1 MALWDKLLSF
11 GKKEKPKAQ
20 FTIKSHDKE
29 LVIWQLQELEPSL
42 DERIEEFWIETVG
55 VSDDGYW
62 VLVGRRHGIVQ
73 LYDWKGRLHKLPSRP
88 PAQVIS
94 DVVFNKRFLG
104 LLTPPYLAV
113 YFMEDPRKPD
123 TWRSFKLSQ
132 EGIRPSVGLDIKDGI
147 LAFGVVGERIY
158 TIDLSSDLTLQT
170 VDFKSTFTY
179 KDASIGELKSL
190 KILNNSKIFLSGTKG
205 CAIYSLS
212 GNLINL
218 LPIGAMKAVCLRGDK
233 LYLGDG
239 KQLVIY
245 DHNLGTNLQNIET
258 PISISYVDVDNSE
271 SFAFIADAESNRM
284 GIVDLKSFKFLETIE
299 GFGNSIVRISPDG
312 TIYTSYYVENQD
324 VKLYYFVKFNSNLID
339 FWYPKDRRNQILRN
353 AKEIYKNLLRSL
365 KASKDP
371 QSLQNIPEYQNL
383 LSMDLPIRELR
394 EVIEEAYTALENRR
408 LEIFIESIRKK
419 IDQGNV
425 TKEDLKELENKLI
438 SKPIKELEN
447 LRMDLIRFFEKS
459 LEEKLSHLESALSN
473 TQILSFQE
481 AESLPEVRSL
491 REFIASLPK
500 EMQQRAQE
508 TFIKILSG
516 RLIKRRFERFKITLE
531 KDKVYFGEVDFPKF
545 SGERKK
551 LKWRIRTEDRTIVN
565 NKEYVRLGFEREDGI
580 IIEPKRYPSILSI
593 QDLKHTPQWL
603 KRYLKHLNNL
613 YPYQVYKMP
622 AVVSY
627 EETPWFVQNL
637 EKFASL
643 VKEQI
648 VYNDGIVILE
658 GDAGVGKNFLVEV
671 FATLTNRPLYTIPC
685 NSKMEKEDLTFVYE
699 FDPKRGTRK
708 VYSDLVKALKTPGA
722 IVYFDEINTLPASL
736 VKMFNPLFDYRR
748 YLVLSSGEVI
758 KAEKDVIFVGGMN
771 PQNYLGVSEL
781 PQDIKSRSDILFI
794 DYPPFEDEGN
804 IYHIDEA
811 LILRDYITPLS
822 ILSKEEFVYIWHY
835 LINNIPLDIPSNLL
849 TEDVKHYVHLLF
861 ELISIANA
869 VRKAYRAY
877 QMQQSEEPVEFVFS
891 IRDTVRCA
899 RRLQKYKNSKS
910 VVLDTILPKVSSPLE
925 KEIIKSIVE
934 RV

>member
-1 MALWDKLLSF
+1 MAFWNKLLSF
-11 GKKEKPKAQ
+11 SKKEKQSAQ
-20 FTIKSHDKE
+20 FIIKAGNKD
-29 LVIWQLQELEPSL
+29 LMLWLLQEMEPSL

-55 VSDDGYW
+55 ISDDGYW
-62 VLVGRRHGIVQ
+62 ILVGRRHGIIQ

-104 LLTPPYLAV
+104 LLTPPYLVV
-113 YFMEDPRKPD
+113 YFMEDPRKPN

-158 TIDLSSDLTLQT
+158 TIDLNSDLTLQT
-170 VDFKSTFTY
+170 VDFKSTFSY
-179 KDASIGELKSL
+179 KDADIGELKTL
-190 KILNNSKIFLSGTKG
+190 KILDASRMFLSGTRG
-205 CAIYSLS
+205 CAIYSFS
-212 GNLINL
+212 GNLQNV
-218 LPIGAMKAVCLRGDK
+218 LPIEAMKAVCLKGDN
-233 LYLGDG
+233 LYLGNG
-239 KQLVIY
+239 NQLVIY
-245 DHNLGTNLQNIET
+245 NHHLGTDLQKIET
-258 PISISYVDVDNSE
+258 PINISYIDIDPSE
-271 SFAFIADAESNRM
+271 SFAFLADAESNRM
-284 GIVDLKSFKFLETIE
+284 GIVDLKSSSFLETIE

-312 TIYTSYYVENQD
+312 TLYTSYYIENQD
-324 VKLYYFVKFNSNLID
+324 IKLYYLAKLNSNLID
-339 FWYPKDRRNQILRN
+339 FWYPKDRQNQILKN
-353 AKEIYKNLLRSL
+353 AKELYKNLLKKL
-365 KASKDP
+365 KASKD
-371 QSLQNIPEYQNL
+371 LKDLENIQEYQTL

-394 EVIEEAYTALENRR
+394 EIIEETHSALENRR
-408 LEIFIESIRKK
+408 LEIFIESVREK
-419 IDQGNV
+419 INQGNV
-425 TKEDLKELENKLI
+425 TKEDLREVENKLKI
-438 SKPIKELEN
+438 KPIKELED
-447 LRMDLIRFFEKS
+447 LKADLINFFEKS
-459 LEEKLSHLESALSN
+459 LEEKLKDMENMLSN

-481 AESLPEVRSL
+481 AETLPEIRKL

-500 EMQQRAQE
+500 EIYQRGQE
-508 TFIKILSG
+508 RLSKILSEK
-516 RLIKRRFERFKITLE
+516 LIKYRFERFKITLD
-531 KDKVYFGEVDFPKF
+531 KDRIVFGEVDFPRF

-551 LKWRIRTEDRTIVN
+551 LKWRIRTEDRMIVD

-580 IIEPKRYPSILSI
+580 ILEPKRYPSILTVG
-593 QDLKHTPQWL
+593 DLKHTPKWL
-603 KRYLKHLNNL
+603 KRYLRHLNNL

-622 AVVSY
+622 IMVSY

-637 EKFASL
+637 EKFAYL
-643 VKEQI
+643 IKEQLI
-648 VYNDGIVILE
+648 YRDGIVILE

-671 FATLTNRPLYTIPC
+671 FAILTNRPLYIIPC

-699 FDPKRGTRK
+699 FDPQRGTRK
-708 VYSDLVKALKTPGA
+708 VYSDLVKALQTPGA

-748 YLVLSSGEVI
+748 YLVLSSGEVV

-781 PQDIKSRSDILFI
+781 PQDIKSRSDMLFI

-804 IYHIDEA
+804 IYHTDEA
-811 LILRDYITPLS
+811 LILRDYVPSLS
-822 ILSKEEFVYIWHY
+822 SLSKEEFVYVWHY
-835 LINNIPLDIPSNLL
+835 IINNIPLDIPSNLL
-849 TEDVKHYVHLLF
+849 TEDVKYYVHLLF

-869 VRKAYRAY
+869 IRKAYRSY

-891 IRDTVRCA
+891 IRDTIRCA
-899 RRLQKYKNSKS
+899 RRLQKYKNSKN